1 VRRFLTHGVE
11 GAVSQSDGGGSS
23 THWDPATLF

>member
-1 VRRFLTHGVE
+1 LTHGVE
-11 GAVSQSDGGGSS
+11 GAVSQNDGGGSS